1 MTHAK
6 KLLVVVDM
14 QRDFIDGALGTA
26 EAQAILPAVRA
37 RIAAARA
44 AGEAVV
50 FTRDTHGKDY
60 LATQEGKRLPVPHC
74 IAGEAGWQLAEGLA
88 AEGER
93 CFDKPCFGSVAL
105 GAYVR
110 EAGFAAVELI
120 GVCTDICVI
129 SNALLVK
136 AFCPEAAVSVRAD
149 CCAGVTPH
157 SHETALAAMR
167 ACQIDIV

>member
-37 RIAAARA
+37 RIAAARE
-44 AGEAVV
+44 AGEEVG
-50 FTRDTHGKDY
+50 FPRDAHGAAY
-60 LATQEGKRLPVPHC
+60 LATSEGKRLPVDRC
-74 IAGEAGWQLAEGLA
+74 REGGAGWQLAEGLA
-88 AEGER
+88 AAGER

-105 GAYVR
+105 GGYVR

-136 AFCPEAAVSVRAD
+136 AFCPEAAVSVRAS